1 MSDKDP
7 EYDKLLQRRRAFND
21 MLSKIDTGALRAEF
35 NETAKKDID
44 ALETKLVDW
53 ALEEA
58 ASVKGKNIDLIGGLN
73 ILGRMMSDAEMNRLD
88 SEGDRMVLEIS
99 QAHFEAVRTVVDAK
113 KDAAHPVLRELARRL
128 DALSEREYNSY
139 YATAKA
145 LQGLDE
151 IGGGDAKAA
160 PRTQPKP

>member
-1 MSDKDP
+1 MDNSY
-7 EYDKLLQRRRAFND
+7 EYEQLLRQRRAFND

-44 ALETKLVDW
+44 ALESKLVDW

-58 ASVKGKNIDLIGGLN
+58 ESVKGVDIDLAGGLN
-73 ILGRMMSDAEMNRLD
+73 ILGRMMSDPEMNRLD

-99 QAHFEAVRTVVDAK
+99 QAHFEAVRAVVDAK

-128 DALSEREYNSY
+128 DTLSAREYDSY
-139 YATAKA
+139 YATAKT
-145 LQGLDE
+145 LQGLE
-151 IGGGDAKAA
+151 ELGGDRAKTA
-160 PRTQPKP
+160 PRKQPNP